1 MLVDLVAAGLA
12 FELDAATDPEAVVQF
27 ATHLEVDFGVLSA
40 DELADRRAA
49 VGGTIGIGV
58 AIPKRIVAA
67 QLHVE
72 RLGLR
77 QGRTRREGDR
87 SQGSC
92 AVKILLHEITLP

>member
-1 MLVDLVAAGLA
+1 MLVDLVTGGFA

-27 ATHLEVDFGVLSA
+27 AAHPEVDFGVLSRG
-40 DELADRRAA
+40 EVADRRAA
-49 VGGTIGIGV
+49 PGSKIRINVG
-58 AIPKRIVAA
+58 IPNRIVAA

-77 QGRTRREGDR
+77 QGRTRRKGDR

-92 AVKILLHEITLP
+92 SVKILLHEITLP